1 MTNRRKSIKFNLI
14 MNMLLTTSA
23 FLFPLITF
31 PYITRVLQ
39 PEGNGKIAFANSVIT
54 YFSMFA
60 LLGIPTYGIR
70 ACARVRDDKKLL
82 SKTAQEIWLINA
94 VTTLSAYFFLMIV
107 LVCVP
112 RFKEERILMLVCS
125 MALFLNLVAMEWL
138 YKALECY
145 SYITIRSLAFK
156 ALSVALM
163 FLLVKSKDDYVI
175 YAGITV
181 LANTGYGILNFI
193 NLRKHITFQR
203 FKNYDLRKH
212 LKPVVIF
219 FAMSV
224 AITIYSNLDIT
235 MLGFMKNDTEVGYYD
250 VAIKI
255 KVILVNVVTSL
266 GAVLLPRTSY
276 YVEKKMNEEFWMV
289 SAKALEFVT
298 ALSIP
303 LTVGFIIM
311 AQQCIL
317 LLSGDAYLPSV
328 MPMRIIMPT
337 LIFIGASNVFGV
349 QILVPLGRER
359 RVLHS
364 EVAGAVVDIALNV
377 MFIPRYG
384 AAGAAFGTLI
394 AELVVLGIQ
403 IADLREDALLII
415 KKVQFLKIG
424 SSVFVAG
431 IFLVFLRENLNL
443 KLFPMLIL
451 SFGGFFGIYG
461 GMLLLFRELIVME
474 IVKSL
479 WNKRR
484 RHI

>member
-1 MTNRRKSIKFNLI
+1 MINSRKSIKFNLI

-39 PEGNGKIAFANSVIT
+39 PDGNGKIAFANSVIT

-70 ACARVRDDKKLL
+70 ACAQVRDDKKQL

-94 VTTLSAYFFLMIV
+94 VTTLSAYLFLMIA
-107 LVCVP
+107 LAYVP

-125 MALFLNLVAMEWL
+125 MTLCLNLVAMEWL

-156 ALSVALM
+156 VLSVALM
-163 FLLVKSKDDYVI
+163 FLLVKSKNDYVI

-181 LANTGYGILNFI
+181 LANTGYGIFNFI
-193 NLRKHITFQR
+193 NLSKHITFRR
-203 FKNYDLRKH
+203 FKDYDLRRH

-276 YVEKKMNEEFWMV
+276 YVEKKMNKEFWAV

-298 ALSIP
+298 VLSIP
-303 LTVGFIIM
+303 LTVGLIIM

-317 LLSGDAYLPSV
+317 LLSGEAYLPSV
-328 MPMRIIMPT
+328 PPMRIIMPT

-359 RVLHS
+359 KVLYS
-364 EVAGAVVDIALNV
+364 EVAGAVVDVALNA

-394 AELVVLGIQ
+394 AELVVLGVQ
-403 IADLREDALLII
+403 IADLRAEVLLII
-415 KKVQFLKIG
+415 KEVQFVKI
-424 SSVFVAG
+424 STAVFVAG

-443 KLFPMLIL
+443 ELFPMLIL
-451 SFGGFFGIYG
+451 SFGGFFGVYG
-461 GMLLLFRELIVME
+461 GVLLLFREMIVME
-474 IVKSL
+474 IVKSI
-479 WNKRR
+479 WDKKRR
-484 RHI
+484 HT